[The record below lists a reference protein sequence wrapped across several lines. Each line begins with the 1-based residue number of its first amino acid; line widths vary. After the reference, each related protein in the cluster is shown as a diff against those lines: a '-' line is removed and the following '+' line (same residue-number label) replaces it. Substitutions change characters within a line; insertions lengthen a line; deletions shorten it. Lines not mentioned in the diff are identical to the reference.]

1 MAETVRVIFILLL
14 GLFVGVFSPYFS
26 LGGGERVAISCH
38 YGSTVISLPNGAV
51 ISVVSTGGHPAAPPE
66 QCGAGGVSLEGE
78 AGAIASRTKRGMD
91 SGLARD
97 KLQNAESLK

>member
-1 MAETVRVIFILLL
+1 MP
-14 GLFVGVFSPYFS
+14 S
-26 LGGGERVAISCH
+26 VAISCH
-38 YGSTVISLPNGAV
+38 YGSTVISLPNVAV

-97 KLQNAESLK
+97 KTPKCTVTEVKY